1 MPYQT
6 SSGRTIPSAD
16 ELRERLAKMTP
27 IQRTRYYNKC
37 VTNTNTPDEVVDF
50 LMHYKRENKDQ
61 FASDSSLSFMQNR
74 GLSFDSWKKSDSWR
88 RNANRGA
95 SGIGTINVG
104 DYEDGRD
111 AYREFGSS
119 TVDRYRSYGR
129 SDYGRRNYGQSS
141 GSYYGRQR
149 DNGYRVRKP
158 VSEERSF
165 EEINQIMEGLGS
177 NVRRTQYFNAVMGN
191 KDSNKGTVATLED
204 YRKLNPGM
212 FATEKQID
220 SFKKRNSRPLS
231 EARTANDIAQTMGN
245 IRSRSARTRYFMS
258 VISNP
263 ESNETT
269 KKNLAKFRN
278 DHPEMFVSDE
288 SAMRFRSSRAYA
300 KPEDFAAMSGK
311 EKHFFTSARGRSRA
325 QNSSYALK
333 VLTNPNSNNGDRIA
347 ITRVIRRY
355 PQMFFKTRFSGGRN
369 HQ

>member
-1 MPYQT
+1 MPYET
-6 SSGRTIPSAD
+6 RSGRKIPSAA

-27 IQRTRYYNKC
+27 SQRSRYYNKC

-50 LMHYKRENKDQ
+50 LMHYKRENKDL

-95 SGIGTINVG
+95 SGIGSIQIG
-104 DYEDGRD
+104 DYEDARD
-111 AYREFGSS
+111 AYGEFGAAGVS
-119 TVDRYRSYGR
+119 RYRGNY
-129 SDYGRRNYGQSS
+129 RRNRSLQ
-141 GSYYGRQR
+141 
-149 DNGYRVRKP
+149 NRVRKP
-158 VSEERSF
+158 VSEARSV
-165 EEINQIMEGLGS
+165 EEIQQIMQGLNS
-177 NVRRTQYFNAVMGN
+177 NVRRTQYYNAVMANSG
-191 KDSNKGTVATLED
+191 SNPETVANLEGF
-204 YRKLNPGM
+204 RKLNPGL
-212 FATEKQID
+212 FASEKQID

-245 IRSRSARTRYFMS
+245 IRSKGARTRYFMS

-278 DHPEMFVSDE
+278 EHPEMFVSDE
-288 SAMRFRSSRAYA
+288 SAMRFRSNRAYA
-300 KPEDFAAMSGK
+300 RPEEFDAMSGK

-333 VLTNPNSNNGDRIA
+333 VLTNPNSDNKDRIA
-347 ITRVIRRY
+347 ITKVIRRY